1 MCLHRAE
8 QKIPLLLCVSREDV
22 KELLCVCVCAVLTE
36 LRKALSLP
44 KRDRHQL
51 GWSGR
56 SPETL
61 VL

>member
-8 QKIPLLLCVSREDV
+8 QKIPLLLCVSRENV
-22 KELLCVCVCAVLTE
+22 KELLCVCAVLTE

-51 GWSGR
+51 GWSDR